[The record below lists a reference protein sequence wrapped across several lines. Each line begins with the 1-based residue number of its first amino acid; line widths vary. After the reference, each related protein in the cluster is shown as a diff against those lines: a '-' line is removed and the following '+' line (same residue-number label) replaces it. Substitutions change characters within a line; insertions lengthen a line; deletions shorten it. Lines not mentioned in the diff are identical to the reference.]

1 MNILGNRIKKERENL
16 NLTREDLAK
25 KIGVSY
31 SAIAMYEQ
39 GNREPNNDIMLKMCD
54 LFNCSIDYLMGN
66 SNIRTLSSEE
76 NLNNIKKFY
85 EEKTENLIKNKL
97 INELITLNLNN
108 SEIKNIINIVT
119 SEKKEITEN
128 YVFLLNNL
136 FSNLSLKYSK
146 DIIQQVKDLINKY
159 NEEKLNLLN
168 EEINFYNKKIQKDE
182 EEMKKRHFD
191 KIHPILSGKK
201 YASMYENA
209 EALLNYMDRKNS
221 NELFVIPVLGKI
233 AAGQP
238 ILAEEY
244 LEGYLPVDP
253 NIYGM
258 TTPDDYFYLK
268 VSGESMNL
276 KVHNGDYALIHK
288 QDYAENGDI
297 IVAIVNG
304 DDEATLKRYKKIN
317 DEIVMLEPMS
327 TLPMEPI
334 VINLKE
340 TKFQIIGKAIGQFG
354 KF

>member
-201 YASMYENA
+201 SASMYENA